1 MKRIASVIVSMF
13 LIISLLFSITAYAVE
28 RVPIGYKGI
37 YNVENLNAIRNDL
50 DGKYILMTDIDLS
63 SIIKWE
69 PIGTTENPFTGEL
82 NGNGYSIKNLTVKT
96 NVENNNTVVNGCIG
110 VFGATN
116 GAKISNLKVSDVDI
130 LIFQPE
136 SFFSIGTVAGTVYNS
151 TIFNCSSSGKIEL
164 TICEDDGCSV
174 GGVIGYL
181 SENSVLSN
189 CVNESEIKLVQIE
202 KEETEN
208 DDFEFGFG
216 LPGVA
221 TITSDIGGI
230 AGAGFRAELSKCINK
245 GTITAEQLATANYGG
260 IIGSFDSLIS
270 DCGNVGDISI
280 TNNTNNK
287 YSTMGGICGESYS
300 ITNCYNVGN
309 TTTTASLAKVGAIS
323 GAAADNSVFT
333 NCYYNNQ
340 MDCAVSNSVD
350 CVFNNVKSF
359 SAEEM
364 KKQSTFEGFDF
375 ENVWTISD
383 GGTPMIKNEE
393 FEHDVEANYINYYL
407 EQIKSFFESIISRIV
422 DFFASIKI

>member
-1 MKRIASVIVSMF
+1 MKRIVSITVSMF
-13 LIISLLFSITAYAVE
+13 LIISLSFSITAYAVE

-37 YNVENLNAIRNDL
+37 YNVENLNTIRNDL
-50 DGKYILMTDIDLS
+50 DGKYILMSDIDLS

-69 PIGTTENPFTGEL
+69 PIGNTENPFTGEL

-96 NVENNNTVVNGCIG
+96 NAENDDNLTNECIG
-110 VFGATN
+110 IFGATN

-130 LIFQPE
+130 LILQPE

-164 TICEDDGCSV
+164 TICEDDGCNI
-174 GGVIGYL
+174 GGIVGYL

-189 CVNESEIKLVQIE
+189 CENETDIKFVQIE
-202 KEETEN
+202 KEETE
-208 DDFEFGFG
+208 DEG
-216 LPGVA
+216 LSFWEPIIG
-221 TITSDIGGI
+221 SSNIGGI
-230 AGAGFRAELSKCINK
+230 TGAGFRAELSNCINK
-245 GTITAEQLATANYGG
+245 GTIASVQMGVVNYGG
-260 IIGSFDSLIS
+260 IVGSFNSLIT
-270 DCGNVGDISI
+270 DCGNVGDLTIADD
-280 TNNTNNK
+280 TNNR
-287 YSTMGGICGESYS
+287 YSTIGGICGESYS
-300 ITNCYNVGN
+300 VSNCYNAGN
-309 TTTTASLAKVGAIS
+309 ITTTSSLAKIAAIS
-323 GAAADNSVFT
+323 GTAADNSVFT

-340 MDCAVSNSVD
+340 MDCAVSNSED

-383 GGTPMIKNEE
+383 GETPMIKNEE
-393 FEHDVEANYINYYL
+393 FEHDVETNYINYYL